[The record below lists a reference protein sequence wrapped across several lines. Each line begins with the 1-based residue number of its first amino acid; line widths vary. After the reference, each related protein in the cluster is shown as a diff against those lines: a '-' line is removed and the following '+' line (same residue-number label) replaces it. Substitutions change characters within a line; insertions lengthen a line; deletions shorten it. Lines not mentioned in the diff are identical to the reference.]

1 MKILRR
7 SLRSQNACAPDSTG
21 APYSPALRSPSV
33 HLSRRWTPPLAVR
46 SSATAEDLPE
56 MSFAGQHDTFLNVKG
71 ENSLLAAVAVCWSSL
86 WTARAIAY
94 RTRSN
99 IDHLSVAIAVVVQKM
114 VPSESSGV
122 LFTANPLSGRRAE
135 TVIDAIVG
143 LGEALVSGQIEPD
156 HFVVESSSG
165 KILQRYIGAKAKAM
179 HGKDGGGLT
188 TTETEHPQRPAI
200 HDSQIRSLTETGQRV
215 AAMFGSPQDIE
226 WAYARGDLYL
236 LQSRPITSLFPVPPD
251 REGG

>member
-1 MKILRR
+1 
-7 SLRSQNACAPDSTG
+7 
-21 APYSPALRSPSV
+21 
-33 HLSRRWTPPLAVR
+33 
-46 SSATAEDLPE
+46 
-56 MSFAGQHDTFLNVKG
+56 MSFAGQHDTFLNVQG
-71 ENSLLAAVAVCWSSL
+71 ENSLLAAVAACWSSL

-94 RTRSN
+94 RTRNN
-99 IDHLSVAIAVVVQKM
+99 IDHLSVAIAVVVQKI

-122 LFTANPLSGRRAE
+122 LFTANPLTGRRAE

-179 HGKDGGGLT
+179 HGKDGGGL

-251 REGG
+251 RGDESLRVYISLGAIQGVQGPFTPIGQEMIRGLFAGLAPACRLQRRDRQPGPYPHFS

>member
-1 MKILRR
+1 
-7 SLRSQNACAPDSTG
+7 
-21 APYSPALRSPSV
+21 
-33 HLSRRWTPPLAVR
+33 
-46 SSATAEDLPE
+46 